1 MPPRSERGVAKNG
14 SAGPIERTPD
24 LAHSTPVETLT
35 PPPPSRPL
43 AQALLLFWTVILIIS
58 LCMAFL
64 YVPAK
69 MKRAPFTLSGDTDA
83 CFARSETVCDTHAV
97 STFYFWNLTNADAV
111 VAGTAPPALRE
122 IGPFVMHKGKEKK
135 SNVTFHGAREDR
147 VSYVA
152 TSYAEWDESSFCE
165 GCALDD
171 VVVSF
176 NPAYY
181 TLVHTFGSETNF
193 LYSLTP
199 RVVPPLVDA
208 IAAVFLAL
216 AADPTTAAAM
226 PHVAAAAADPTG
238 ASIRALALAQWGD
251 CSPLGGASITTLA
264 LPAETLALFPVAP
277 EFGAYADAAA
287 GAAMDASAA
296 GVSGDALDDT
306 YAALTTDDTG
316 VAVLGLLQTPDAVL
330 AASLGVS
337 AVHAQFVKGYVV
349 HVAGSYGRAA
359 GADAMGPFLGPSSSG
374 LFVARTVREWI
385 LGYADPLTSSRYEP
399 SDPRYLVRAV
409 TKTFHADDLEGPNAV
424 DRVPTTVEDTSLWP
438 GLGATPWTV
447 ATGKDDPDRALDVL
461 VSTKGDALN
470 DTYAYAAGGGDG
482 WNETVRGKLITRAVY
497 PSIERDGVGGSA
509 TAWFDFGNSLD
520 MGRAVN
526 LEYAGRYH
534 LPHESVKLHVFR
546 VAKDDLLPCP
556 TSTRACRFGSRFHGA
571 WDVSEHR
578 DIPTVTTMP
587 HGHRADPRLWGYVD
601 LADPDSPFKPNATA
615 HEMEWD
621 VLQLSGNV
629 LGARLRYQNNFQ
641 VKPTDVFYPNVW
653 QPAAASDLDAPGI
666 DDGMYVPIAWG
677 DVSFRVPDSK
687 INDIAAIITEAKGLV
702 ALYVVALPGFS
713 FLFIAYAGVVL
724 YIRHHVA
731 RGRKKIEDEYKA
743 RDAAK
748 KNVEGVGVDPFAGVP
763 PLGPSVV
770 NPSNDA
776 RAWTRRGD
784 DGDCSTV
791 VVNVGEVNAAK

>member
-1 MPPRSERGVAKNG
+1 MVVNVSELARPPL
-14 SAGPIERTPD
+14 P
-24 LAHSTPVETLT
+24 
-35 PPPPSRPL
+35 PL
-43 AQALLLFWTVILIIS
+43 AQALLLFWSVILIIS

-83 CFARSETVCDTHAV
+83 CFARSETVCNTRAV
-97 STFYFWNLTNADAV
+97 SKFFFWNLTNADAV

-135 SNVTFHGAREDR
+135 SNVTFHGARDDR

-165 GCALDD
+165 GCSLDD

-181 TLVHTFGSETNF
+181 TLVHAFGSETNF

-199 RVVPPLVDA
+199 RVVSSLVDA

-226 PHVAAAAADPTG
+226 PHVAAAADDDTG
-238 ASIRALALAQWGD
+238 ASLRALALAQWGD
-251 CSPLGGASITTLA
+251 CSPLGGASITTLP
-264 LPAETLALFPVAP
+264 LPAETLAKFPVAP
-277 EFGAYADAAA
+277 EFGAYASTAA

-296 GVSGDALDDT
+296 GVSGDALAST
-306 YAALTTDDTG
+306 YAALATSSN
-316 VAVLGLLQTPDAVL
+316 AVLGLLQTPDAVL
-330 AASLGVS
+330 ATSLGVS
-337 AVHAQFVKGYVV
+337 ETHALFVKGYVA
-349 HVAGSYGRAA
+349 HVARSYGRAA

-385 LGYADPLTSSRYEP
+385 LGYVDPLTSSRVDP

-409 TKTFHADDLEGPNAV
+409 TKTFHADDLDGPNAI
-424 DRVPTTVEDTSLWP
+424 DRVPWTVEDVSSWP

-447 ATGKDDPDRALDVL
+447 ATGRDDPERAWDVL
-461 VSTKGDALN
+461 VSTKGDARN

-482 WNETVRGKLITRAVY
+482 WNETVRGKHATRAVY
-497 PSIERDGVGGSA
+497 PSIERDGLGGSA

-520 MGRAVN
+520 MGRAVD

-546 VAKDDLLPCP
+546 VARDALLPCP

-587 HGHRADPRLWGYVD
+587 HGHRADPRLWGYVN

-621 VLQLSGNV
+621 VLRLSGNV
-629 LGARLRYQNNFQ
+629 MGARIRYQNNYQ

-653 QPAAASDLDAPGI
+653 QPDAASDLDARGV
-666 DDGMYVPIAWG
+666 DDGAYVPIAWT

-687 INDIAAIITEAKGLV
+687 INDIAAIISEAKGLV

-724 YIRHHVA
+724 YVRRGVA
-731 RGRKKIEDEYKA
+731 RGVKKIEDEHA
-743 RDAAK
+743 TRDAAK
-748 KNVEGVGVDPFAGVP
+748 KDVEGVDVDPFAKIP
-763 PLGPSVV
+763 PLGSSVA
-770 NPSNDA
+770 NPSNDR
-776 RAWTRRGD
+776 RAWSRRGD
-784 DGDCSTV
+784 DDGECSTV
-791 VVNVGEVNAAK
+791 VVNVGTVARAE